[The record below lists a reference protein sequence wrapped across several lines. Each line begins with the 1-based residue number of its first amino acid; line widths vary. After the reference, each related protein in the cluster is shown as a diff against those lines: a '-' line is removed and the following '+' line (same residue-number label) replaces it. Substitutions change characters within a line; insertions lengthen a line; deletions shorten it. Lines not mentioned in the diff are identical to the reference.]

1 MKKLTAERFLGVLT
15 PLLLLGV
22 MLVLPW
28 ADLGGR
34 YWTLPDFLRAVKQ
47 AGGLDRFYA
56 GLFHLSPAKVN
67 TDQGYASLIPGYYMM
82 YLTVGILAGYFIRAI
97 PALLGKS
104 VRGLTRLLVGAGILM
119 MVVSVSFLGYQPWFG
134 FFAAMAIVLADTM
147 FWMYLR
153 NRRELKRQKADL
165 DRKEA
170 ERKAEVRRRTAMPG
184 RYDREFYHV
193 IWKNFRYN
201 RKSFRLFLT
210 ASVMITSLFY
220 SIFGVLAL
228 NRAEKKGTE
237 YDEYYSTV
245 TGETFQRVLPV
256 LALFSLIMLT
266 LILTHYLRT
275 RMSNYSVF
283 VSLGVRMSTLRR
295 VIGMEILL
303 LILLTLVLGW
313 AGGSLLLIFIQH
325 TLLNRGRAV
334 LLSRGLGLAMLLAMG
349 AFLLFLLIA
358 GLINYHLLQY
368 RHILDPSPSRAP
380 DRVPRRFL
388 KPGLA
393 AGLLLILLSMFMF
406 GSSQYEESTVS
417 MIVMILG
424 AGIVVRCGGA
434 LLLRL
439 RQEEGQRCTG
449 AGVLAALP
457 WRYRFRSSAG
467 FLFVL
472 LTLNALIFSTW
483 LPRTCADQAKAGLT
497 DLFPYDFVYM
507 AHSDE
512 APKAV
517 AALSRQRNI
526 TVRQVPALRIT
537 TPQGAPWKWE
547 YGFTNYYMTVIWPQG
562 QHMLIPASAYRAL
575 GGRRIRAVEQ
585 LRGEQ
590 VHIVFQQDITEP
602 GHPLEWYLTCRNR
615 FRIGQ
620 PLEEY
625 DFYNR
630 DQIFR
635 SHEAPSAERAVLT
648 GAFQNGRQENLVVM
662 ADSTFRKLA
671 ASGAGKE
678 GPTRMILVRTKGD
691 SARRNADRI
700 LGKLAASSH
709 SRDRLWDSSIR
720 RYYNRTEE
728 IRRARAV
735 RAFRSTS
742 DRVLLAGLLIAA
754 CFVFYLK
761 YGLEEQ
767 DLRKQ
772 YRLLRDLGA
781 SRKTCRGLLGR
792 QMNRL
797 AFGSLLGG
805 AALGVPYIFI
815 MIRIRRITGPDLSR
829 FLMALGA
836 GALGAAAVYGIVML
850 LIRREYLRRIIGKRI
865 ERKLNE

>member
-119 MVVSVSFLGYQPWFG
+119 MVVSVSFLEYQPWFG

-393 AGLLLILLSMFMF
+393 AGLLLILLSILMF
-406 GSSQYEESTVS
+406 GSSQYEESVVS
-417 MIVMILG
+417 AIVMILG
-424 AGIVVRCGGA
+424 TGLVVWFGGA
-434 LLLRL
+434 LLLGRAG
-439 RQEEGQRCTG
+439 RRSGQRKS
-449 AGVLAALP
+449 AGVLVSMP
-457 WRYRFRSSAG
+457 WRYRFRTSSG
-467 FLFVL
+467 FLFL
-472 LTLNALIFSTW
+472 LITLNALIFTTW
-483 LPRTCADQAKAGLT
+483 LPRVCADRAAGPVSG
-497 DLFPYDFVYM
+497 LFPYDFVYM

-512 APKAV
+512 AARLE
-517 AALSRQRNI
+517 AALNREQDV
-526 TVRQVPALRIT
+526 TVRSVPALRIT

-562 QHMLIPASAYRAL
+562 QHMLIPASAYRKL
-575 GGRRIRAVEQ
+575 GGHRNGDVDR

-662 ADSTFRKLA
+662 EDGMFRKLA
-671 ASGAGKE
+671 AGKNGKE
-678 GPTRMILVRTKGD
+678 GPTRIFLIQTKGKA
-691 SARRNADRI
+691 ARLRVNRS
-700 LGKLAASSH
+700 LEKLAAVSH
-709 SRDRLWDSSIR
+709 RRDSKWDSSIR
-720 RYYNRTEE
+720 RYYSRGEE
-728 IRRARAV
+728 IRRAGAV
-735 RAFRSTS
+735 RAFRTTS
-742 DRVLLAGLLIAA
+742 DLALLGGLMIAA
-754 CFVFYLK
+754 CFTFFLK

-767 DLRKQ
+767 ELRQQ

-781 SRKTCRGLLGR
+781 SRKFCRNLLGR
-792 QMNRL
+792 RMNRQAL
-797 AFGSLLGG
+797 GSMFSG
-805 AALGVPYIFI
+805 AALGVPYLLV
-815 MIRIRRITGPDLSR
+815 MIRIRRITGTDFSR
-829 FLMALGA
+829 FLRTLGA
-836 GALGAAAVYGIVML
+836 GTLAVAAIYVVIVV
-850 LIRREYLRRIIGKRI
+850 LIRRYYLRRIIGR
-865 ERKLNE
+865 E